1 MRDNQIQVGNQAL
14 LMPLGESLPNV
25 IWNLEQASRETSESR
40 MIPWDF
46 GESGNVCKLV
56 KR

>member
-25 IWNLEQASRETSESR
+25 IWHLEQASRETSESR

-56 KR
+56 RW